1 MRFCCTYAA
10 KKHYDNCCCICFL
23 MLNAATTTAI
33 TKNKNVYILFFS
45 TAKLISIKK
54 RKLNLKKHYFWH
66 CFICLSKT
74 ALSNHRCKLKTNTL
88 KTFLFNNYLKTWI
101 FVFCVILFTMLILTP
116 ISQNQVSAVSLEPS
130 KKNISKTTTIIA
142 STVEKKIIKINRKKI
157 LTSNFQI
164 KNYLIA
170 NIQLFPD
177 KNKFLKEKNLHI
189 HHVVRRSNSG
199 KKKINNKINSAFI
212 NNNYDSYKNN
222 LKRNNFQFQIS
233 TNVTNQHQNFNKYL
247 HRLPYNVIL
256 ILPSRESNNDK
267 FGLTS
272 EKARPVIDISIEDI
286 ILTGKMPNGWINI
299 TYHDSRYWEDTL
311 LAERHSTFGVVQ
323 AYCENRLDT
332 ILGFADAY
340 SLATVS
346 KISAGFGDG
355 VPVITTTG
363 LNPQIG
369 SKKSYPY
376 VTRMTGSYIQ
386 MAESLYHFIAYHSKK
401 IHNNINHQILKLDQ
415 ENNIQTN
422 LNYKNLVFLYHDKRR
437 AINRPTIQ
445 GSKGENAD
453 DFISSHCYFSL
464 LAIKSY
470 FKETSE
476 HFKESWKS
484 QTPHVAFDEELPR
497 TRVEVIEWVKMA
509 SNDANG

>member
-1 MRFCCTYAA
+1 MLQ
-10 KKHYDNCCCICFL
+10 KKHHNSNCCCVCFL
-23 MLNAATTTAI
+23 LFNTKTTTGI
-33 TKNKNVYILFFS
+33 TKNKNVNILPLS
-45 TAKLISIKK
+45 KLIFISEKK
-54 RKLNLKKHYFWH
+54 ILLKSKKNFFWCCHICVPKAVLFNHHRKLN
-66 CFICLSKT
+66 
-74 ALSNHRCKLKTNTL
+74 TNTF
-88 KTFLFNNYLKTWI
+88 KAFLFKYFLKTWL
-101 FVFCVILFTMLILTP
+101 FVFCFTLFTMLILTP
-116 ISQNQVSAVSLEPS
+116 ISQNQVLAVSLKSNKNFMVETS
-130 KKNISKTTTIIA
+130 STITTTTAIKIDNKKTIFTKSLTSDSQIRNYFITSVKLSSNKIKYIKKKNL
-142 STVEKKIIKINRKKI
+142 
-157 LTSNFQI
+157 LT
-164 KNYLIA
+164 
-170 NIQLFPD
+170 
-177 KNKFLKEKNLHI
+177 
-189 HHVVRRSNSG
+189 HHLVRRSD
-199 KKKINNKINSAFI
+199 INNENFINDYGDGAFI
-212 NNNYDSYKNN
+212 SSNYNSYNNGFKKYTFHYQVPTIINN
-222 LKRNNFQFQIS
+222 QR
-233 TNVTNQHQNFNKYL
+233 QNFNGYS

-256 ILPSRESNNDK
+256 ILPSRESDNDK

-286 ILTGKMPNGWINI
+286 ILTGQMPNGWINI

-363 LNPQIG
+363 LNSQIG

-386 MAESLYHFIAYHSKK
+386 MAESLYRFIAYHSED
-401 IHNNINHQILKLDQ
+401 IHNNNINNQKLKL
-415 ENNIQTN
+415 NKKNYSQTN
-422 LNYKNLVFLYHDKRR
+422 LNYKNLVFMYHDKRR
-437 AINRPTIQ
+437 AINRPPIQ
-445 GSKGENAD
+445 GSKGEIAD

-464 LAIKSY
+464 HAIKSY

-476 HFKESWKS
+476 HFKESWKF

-509 SNDANG
+509 SKDANG